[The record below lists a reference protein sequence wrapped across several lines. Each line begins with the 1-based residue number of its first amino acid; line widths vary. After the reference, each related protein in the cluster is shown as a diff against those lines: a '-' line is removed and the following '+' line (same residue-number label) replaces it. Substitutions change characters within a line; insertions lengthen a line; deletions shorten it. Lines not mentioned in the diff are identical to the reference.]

1 MHSPFSSKKL
11 IITSAHVVL
20 VKPSILSTRKKYLL
34 HVSKSYRT
42 RVMDI
47 VYVLL
52 ILIRYLLIEYI
63 PFPKINYQ
71 TGFTFASN
79 NFIYP

>member
-1 MHSPFSSKKL
+1 MNSPFSSKKL
-11 IITSAHVVL
+11 IKTSAHVVL

-52 ILIRYLLIEYI
+52 ILIRLLIEYI

>member
-1 MHSPFSSKKL
+1 MNSPFSSKKL
-11 IITSAHVVL
+11 IKTSAHVVL
-20 VKPSILSTRKKYLL
+20 VKPSIISTRKKYLL

-47 VYVLL
+47 VYALL

-71 TGFTFASN
+71 TGFTFTSN

>member
-11 IITSAHVVL
+11 IKTSAHVVL
-20 VKPSILSTRKKYLL
+20 VKPSILSTKYLL

-47 VYVLL
+47 VYVTLLL
-52 ILIRYLLIEYI
+52 ILSRYLLIEYI
-63 PFPKINYQ
+63 PFPTINYQ
-71 TGFTFASN
+71 TGFTFAPD